1 MRTTGSIPII
11 IGMLPV
17 TIESMTYLSLFS
29 NLFLMSQEQAFI
41 KILEVNQQRIQKI
54 CGMYTSTPE
63 DCKDLV
69 QEVILNIW
77 KAYPSFEGKSA
88 VNTWVYRI
96 ILNVCLKKRFLQ
108 KKAQKTVSLDG
119 LSFDPVSETAS
130 QNDSYLAL
138 KECITQL
145 EFSDRAI
152 IILFLEDMA
161 YKEIAE
167 IIGISE
173 NYVAVKIK
181 RIKAKLAVCLKHNL
195 S

>member
-1 MRTTGSIPII
+1 M
-11 IGMLPV
+11 
-17 TIESMTYLSLFS
+17 
-29 NLFLMSQEQAFI
+29 NKEQAFI
-41 KILEVNQQRIQKI
+41 KILEANQQRIQKI
-54 CGMYTSTPE
+54 CGMYTNTPE

-77 KAYPSFEGKSA
+77 KAYPSFENKA
-88 VNTWVYRI
+88 AINTWIYRI
-96 ILNVCLKKRFLQ
+96 ILNVCLKKRFYQQ
-108 KKAQKTVSLDG
+108 KKQQVISLEG
-119 LSFDPVSETAS
+119 LQFEPASESTDL
-130 QNDSYLAL
+130 QDDKFVAL
-138 KECITQL
+138 KTCINQL
-145 EFSDRAI
+145 DFSDRAI

-181 RIKAKLAVCLKHNL
+181 RIKAKLGVCLKHKL

>member
-1 MRTTGSIPII
+1 MDK
-11 IGMLPV
+11 
-17 TIESMTYLSLFS
+17 
-29 NLFLMSQEQAFI
+29 EQAFI
-41 KILEVNQQRIQKI
+41 KILEENQQRIQKI

-63 DCKDLV
+63 NRKDLV
-69 QEVILNIW
+69 QEVILNLW

-88 VNTWVYRI
+88 ISTWIYRI
-96 ILNVCLKKRFLQ
+96 TLNVCLKKRFYQQKEQTTLSLEALQ
-108 KKAQKTVSLDG
+108 FEPKAPIPTS
-119 LSFDPVSETAS
+119 
-130 QNDSYLAL
+130 NDDKFIAL
-138 KECITQL
+138 KACISQL

-181 RIKAKLAVCLKHNL
+181 RIKEKLAVCLKHKL
-195 S
+195 L

>member
-1 MRTTGSIPII
+1 MDK
-11 IGMLPV
+11 
-17 TIESMTYLSLFS
+17 
-29 NLFLMSQEQAFI
+29 EQAFI
-41 KILEVNQQRIQKI
+41 KILEENQQRIQKI
-54 CGMYTSTPE
+54 CGMYTTTPE

-88 VNTWVYRI
+88 ITTWIYRI
-96 ILNVCLKKRFLQ
+96 TLNVCLKKRFYRQ
-108 KKAQKTVSLDG
+108 KDQATLSLEDLKFEPKT
-119 LSFDPVSETAS
+119 PM
-130 QNDSYLAL
+130 NDSSNEKFLAL
-138 KECITQL
+138 KECISQL

-152 IILFLEDMA
+152 IILFLEDMP

-181 RIKAKLAVCLKHNL
+181 RIKAKLATCLKTKL

>member
-1 MRTTGSIPII
+1 MDK
-11 IGMLPV
+11 
-17 TIESMTYLSLFS
+17 
-29 NLFLMSQEQAFI
+29 EQAFI
-41 KILEVNQQRIQKI
+41 KILEENQQRIQKI
-54 CGMYTSTPE
+54 CGMYTATPE

-77 KAYPSFEGKSA
+77 KAYPSFAGKSA
-88 VNTWVYRI
+88 INTWIYRI
-96 ILNVCLKKRFLQ
+96 TLNVCLKKRFYRQ
-108 KKAQKTVSLDG
+108 KEQKTVSLEALKFE
-119 LSFDPVSETAS
+119 LSSTTDTS
-130 QNDSYLAL
+130 NDSQFIAL

-145 EFSDRAI
+145 DFSNRAI

-181 RIKAKLAVCLKHNL
+181 RIKAKLGVCLKTKL